1 MWSHDIFLQLCNC
14 TKVVPKWTVVKMGSP
29 KTAAVMA
36 LGKCQM
42 DIKIISYRMKIDQNL
57 SNQMIVCVQEAFDI
71 SSVTEIVGFWGVYQN
86 CTIVRYFECEKV
98 TSTSSNYIAKPWNPS
113 SFYSNSSNSFAFK
126 RFSAPKALVLSSL
139 ALHLALN
146 LHFFRFIIDYEICH
160 QIIIYKLY
168 NNPPIR

>member
-1 MWSHDIFLQLCNC
+1 MFRKLSILLC
-14 TKVVPKWTVVKMGSP
+14 VGLPKRGLAHELRKNRP
-29 KTAAVMA
+29 
-36 LGKCQM
+36 
-42 DIKIISYRMKIDQNL
+42 
-57 SNQMIVCVQEAFDI
+57 EAQA
-71 SSVTEIVGFWGVYQN
+71 EGVFQN
-86 CTIVRYFECEKV
+86 CINVRYVESVKV

-160 QIIIYKLY
+160 QEISTNQVKGASA
-168 NNPPIR
+168 NQKAE